1 MGIGVPSISPKGG
14 GKEAPP
20 GLPATAGEGERKA
33 DRKSVIAPEASG
45 EVKQSFQVINN
56 RLLHPLRSFAMTKS
70 PEIWNLEFKTWNLIF
85 FIMSMDRVIEKK
97 KGLKMKHLYIVGG
110 VLLFLLLLYQILL
123 ADHQSVFRAER
134 DKLTVSTVEDGQ
146 FNDYITIIG
155 QVEPISTIYL
165 DVEEGGK
172 VEEIYIEEGEMVEK
186 GDVILKLKNTDLNTT
201 IMSIES
207 QLAYQG
213 NELRNTQIQIEQQ
226 QIQNKQQKLQIDLKV
241 IQAKRKFRQYERL
254 FNEDMVAKEEYLQAK
269 EEFGLSLK
277 EQELT
282 YQKLVQ
288 DSIFRANQRAIMDES
303 LENMRLS
310 LKMAKERL
318 ENLNVKAPVDGQLGL
333 LDAEIGQSISRG
345 QRLGLIHILT
355 DFKINAK
362 IDEHY
367 IDRVRRELLAA
378 FDRNGTNYRLN
389 VKKVYPEVREG
400 QFKID
405 LVFEGENPDNIRT
418 GQTYHIKLELGESE
432 KAVLLPRGGFFQ
444 STGGQWVFVLNESGT
459 EATKRPIR
467 IGKQNPQYY
476 EVLEGLEAG
485 EKVITSSYELFG
497 DNDRIV
503 FK

>member
-1 MGIGVPSISPKGG
+1 
-14 GKEAPP
+14 
-20 GLPATAGEGERKA
+20 
-33 DRKSVIAPEASG
+33 
-45 EVKQSFQVINN
+45 
-56 RLLHPLRSFAMTKS
+56 
-70 PEIWNLEFKTWNLIF
+70 
-85 FIMSMDRVIEKK
+85 MSMDRIIEKK

-123 ADHQSVFRAER
+123 ADHQSVYRAEK
-134 DKLTVSTVEDGQ
+134 DMLTVSAVEDGQ

-155 QVEPISTIYL
+155 QVEPITTIYL

-172 VEEIYIEEGEMVEK
+172 IEEIYIEEGEMVKE
-186 GDVILKLKNTDLNTT
+186 GDVILKLRNTDLNTT
-201 IMSIES
+201 IMNIES
-207 QLAYQG
+207 QLSYHA

-226 QIQNKQQKLQIDLKV
+226 QIQNRQQKLEIDLKV
-241 IQAKRKFRQYERL
+241 VQAKRKFKQYERL
-254 FNEDMVAKEEYLQAK
+254 FEEDLVAKEEYLQAK
-269 EEFGLSLK
+269 ESYELSLK

-282 YQKLVQ
+282 YQKMVQ
-288 DSIFRANQRAIMDES
+288 DSIFRTNQRLSMDRS
-303 LENMRLS
+303 LENTRLS
-310 LKMAKERL
+310 LSMTRERL

-333 LDAEIGQSISRG
+333 LDAEIGQSISQG

-355 DFKINAK
+355 DFKINAR

-367 IDRVRRELLAA
+367 IDRVRRELPAA
-378 FDRNGTNYRLN
+378 FDRGGTTYQLN

-405 LVFEGENPDNIRT
+405 MVFEGENPDNIRT

-444 STGGQWVFVLNESGT
+444 STGGQWVFVLNENET
-459 EATKRPIR
+459 EAVKRPIR

-476 EVLEGLEAG
+476 EVLEGLQAG

-497 DNDRIV
+497 ENDKIV
-503 FK
+503 LR

>member
-1 MGIGVPSISPKGG
+1 
-14 GKEAPP
+14 
-20 GLPATAGEGERKA
+20 
-33 DRKSVIAPEASG
+33 
-45 EVKQSFQVINN
+45 
-56 RLLHPLRSFAMTKS
+56 
-70 PEIWNLEFKTWNLIF
+70 
-85 FIMSMDRVIEKK
+85 MSMDRIIEKK

-123 ADHQSVFRAER
+123 ADHQSVFRAEK

-155 QVEPISTIYL
+155 QVEPITTIYL

-172 VEEIYIEEGEMVEK
+172 IEEIYIEEGEMVK
-186 GDVILKLKNTDLNTT
+186 AGDVILKLRNTDLNTT
-201 IMSIES
+201 IMNIES
-207 QLAYQG
+207 QLSYHA

-226 QIQNKQQKLQIDLKV
+226 QIQNRQQKLEIDLKV
-241 IQAKRKFRQYERL
+241 VQAKRKFKQYERL
-254 FNEDMVAKEEYLQAK
+254 FEEDLVAKEEYLQAK
-269 EEFGLSLK
+269 ESYELSLK

-282 YQKLVQ
+282 YQKMVQ
-288 DSIFRANQRAIMDES
+288 DSIFRTNQRLSMDRS
-303 LENMRLS
+303 LENTRLS
-310 LKMAKERL
+310 LSMTRERL

-333 LDAEIGQSISRG
+333 LDAEIGQSISQG

-355 DFKINAK
+355 DFKINAR

-367 IDRVRRELLAA
+367 IDRVRRELPAA
-378 FDRNGTNYRLN
+378 FDRGGTTYQLN

-405 LVFEGENPDNIRT
+405 MVFEGENPDNIRT

-444 STGGQWVFVLNESGT
+444 STGGQWVFVLNENET
-459 EATKRPIR
+459 EAVKRPIR

-476 EVLEGLEAG
+476 EVLEGLQAG

-497 DNDRIV
+497 ENDKIV
-503 FK
+503 LR